1 MRAPRTASCAPSW
14 FPPRSWPVTLPRPFQ
29 GLQVPLDGM
38 PDVIP
43 GVELATKLHLTPRV
57 GGRHPGDTRPTDL
70 VGLPV
75 TQLRRCLRVGHEVE
89 TRGAATHAC
98 RVGLDHRVAGGAE
111 DVARLGDHPLGV
123 AEVTGILDGD

>member
-14 FPPRSWPVTLPRPFQ
+14 FPPRSRRVTLPRPSQ
-29 GLQVPLDGM
+29 GRRLRLDGM

-43 GVELATKLHLTPRV
+43 GVEMGTKLHLTPRV

-75 TQLRRCLRVGHEVE
+75 TQRRRCLRVGHEVE

-98 RVGLDHRVAGGAE
+98 RVGLYLRIIG
-111 DVARLGDHPLGV
+111 
-123 AEVTGILDGD
+123 